1 MTTTAITNI
10 TETTADS
17 GGNVTDDGGDTVTAR
32 GVCWSTSESP
42 TTADSKTTDGTGTG
56 EFTSSITGLTAGTTY
71 YVRAYATNAVGT
83 SYGSQVSFTAD
94 SAPTVTTTAITNITE
109 TTADSGGNVTDDG
122 GDTVTARGV
131 CWSTSESPT
140 TADSKT
146 TDGTGTGEFTSSIT
160 GLTAGYDVLC
170 SGVRHE
176 RRRYELWQPSLIH
189 GGFGADGDHHRDHE
203 HHRNDG

>member
-1 MTTTAITNI
+1 M
-10 TETTADS
+10 
-17 GGNVTDDGGDTVTAR
+17 TAR

-94 SAPTVTTTAITNITE
+94 SAPTVTTTAVSNITE
-109 TTADSGGNVTDDG
+109 TAADSGGNVTDDG
-122 GDTVTARGV
+122 GDAVTARGV
-131 CWSTSESPT
+131 CWSTSENPT

-160 GLTAGYDVLC
+160 GPDR
-170 SGVRHE
+170 RHDLL
-176 RRRYELWQPSLIH
+176 RPSL
-189 GGFGADGDHHRDHE
+189 RDQ
-203 HHRNDG
+203 RRGNGVW